1 MADGLTKHGLFID
14 YLYRLRVLD
23 PSVKSESSEL
33 NEKCTEYTE
42 SRLYNSYAAQLLVDE
57 SSFVIIGLI

>member
-1 MADGLTKHGLFID
+1 MVESLTKHGLFID

-33 NEKCTEYTE
+33 NEKCTDYTE
-42 SRLYNSYAAQLLVDE
+42 SRLVFL
-57 SSFVIIGLI
+57 SFQMTTAVFFWSAFLI